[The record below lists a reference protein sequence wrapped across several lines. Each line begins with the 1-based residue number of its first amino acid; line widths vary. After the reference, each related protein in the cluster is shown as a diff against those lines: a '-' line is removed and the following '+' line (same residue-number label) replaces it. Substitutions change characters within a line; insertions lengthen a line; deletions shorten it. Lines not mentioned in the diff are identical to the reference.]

1 MKRAVLIAE
10 GSPGSLIAT
19 QAINGCIKIQRVRGI
34 KMNKALFAVVFLIG
48 LGIAAAPEVQKEAM
62 RRAARSAPVKIIGVP
77 TLVPVQPVRIIPTLK
92 KMEK

>member
-1 MKRAVLIAE
+1 
-10 GSPGSLIAT
+10 
-19 QAINGCIKIQRVRGI
+19 
-34 KMNKALFAVVFLIG
+34 MNEMFSVFVIG

-62 RRAARSAPVKIIGVP
+62 RRAARSAPAKIIGVP